1 MAFINNYKKD
11 DPFIYNKSQLISRL
25 TNNIIDHEKLVTIPF
40 LNKRLAYRW
49 IILGILSCIATMAM
63 YAETMLIPAIPN
75 LIKEFDISYGM
86 SSWVFTS
93 YLISG
98 AVMTPIAGSLSDIY
112 GKKKVLLVIMMMYV
126 IGIAIAGFS
135 TNMLM
140 LIIART
146 IQGIG
151 IAMFPI
157 AFSIVRDQF
166 PREKIS
172 IGQGVIT
179 SMFAAGSVLGLSVG
193 GIIIQDYG
201 WRMTFFI
208 IIPIAIILIFII
220 RKYIHVDDR
229 ILSKTDQHTVEN
241 PICKGESSI
250 PTKSDSLSKNKTLNL
265 ENNDVHDIN
274 NDHANKTETN
284 NNKIQIDIKG
294 ALTLAITIVSFLLAL
309 TFLQSNTETSS
320 LFGDNYYNSFYS
332 TGSAV
337 LPFIIVGVVSLI
349 LFIFIERRT
358 KFPLINFK
366 IFDQTILFSTLVIMI
381 IGMSMFMVF
390 QTIPILIQTP
400 IPVGFGEDP
409 ITTGKI
415 QLPFSIVLLVFG
427 PASGFIISR
436 LGTLKPL
443 VLGSFLTTIGFIG
456 LYFFHS
462 YEFDISVNLAILSAG
477 LSFASVGAMNII
489 ILASPSEY
497 SGMTIGVSS
506 LLRIIGC
513 SIGPALAGMYM
524 QINQTNLSVNGIST
538 NVPSQLSFDL
548 IFFSAIIMSVISIIL
563 SILLARKVLKMS
575 IPNLT

>member
-1 MAFINNYKKD
+1 
-11 DPFIYNKSQLISRL
+11 
-25 TNNIIDHEKLVTIPF
+25 
-40 LNKRLAYRW
+40 
-49 IILGILSCIATMAM
+49 
-63 YAETMLIPAIPN
+63 
-75 LIKEFDISYGM
+75 
-86 SSWVFTS
+86 
-93 YLISG
+93 
-98 AVMTPIAGSLSDIY
+98 
-112 GKKKVLLVIMMMYV
+112 
-126 IGIAIAGFS
+126 
-135 TNMLM
+135 
-140 LIIART
+140 
-146 IQGIG
+146 
-151 IAMFPI
+151 MFPI

-337 LPFIIVGVVSLI
+337 LAFIIVGVVSLI

-427 PASGFIISR
+427 PASGFIISKIRNVKASCIR
-436 LGTLKPL
+436 LLSNNIWIYRIIFL
-443 VLGSFLTTIGFIG
+443 SFL
-456 LYFFHS
+456 
-462 YEFDISVNLAILSAG
+462 
-477 LSFASVGAMNII
+477 
-489 ILASPSEY
+489 
-497 SGMTIGVSS
+497 
-506 LLRIIGC
+506 
-513 SIGPALAGMYM
+513 
-524 QINQTNLSVNGIST
+524 
-538 NVPSQLSFDL
+538 
-548 IFFSAIIMSVISIIL
+548 
-563 SILLARKVLKMS
+563 
-575 IPNLT
+575 